1 MDTVRIPVG
10 MTVLS
15 LAGKDK
21 GRVYAVIGT
30 AQGPYV
36 YVADGRKYPK
46 SDCKKKNCRHL
57 RPLGPS
63 ANPDACR
70 DDLHIRELVKRT
82 TEHDRGGLI
91 HVEGRCY

>member
-57 RPLGPS
+57 RPL
-63 ANPDACR
+63 A
-70 DDLHIRELVKRT
+70 LVQIPT
-82 TEHDRGGLI
+82 PVAMTCTY
-91 HVEGRCY
+91 VNW

>member
-30 AQGPYV
+30 AQGPTCTLPTEGNIRKATARRKTAVTYGLWDRVQIPTPVAMTCTYV
-36 YVADGRKYPK
+36 
-46 SDCKKKNCRHL
+46 NW
-57 RPLGPS
+57 
-63 ANPDACR
+63 
-70 DDLHIRELVKRT
+70 
-82 TEHDRGGLI
+82 
-91 HVEGRCY
+91 

>member
-36 YVADGRKYPK
+36 YVAF
-46 SDCKKKNCRHL
+46 
-57 RPLGPS
+57 
-63 ANPDACR
+63 
-70 DDLHIRELVKRT
+70 
-82 TEHDRGGLI
+82 
-91 HVEGRCY
+91 

>member
-46 SDCKKKNCRHL
+46 SDCKKKNCRH
-57 RPLGPS
+57 
-63 ANPDACR
+63 
-70 DDLHIRELVKRT
+70 
-82 TEHDRGGLI
+82 
-91 HVEGRCY
+91 

>member
-36 YVADGRKYPK
+36 YVADGRKYPTPVAMT
-46 SDCKKKNCRHL
+46 CTYVNW
-57 RPLGPS
+57 
-63 ANPDACR
+63 
-70 DDLHIRELVKRT
+70 
-82 TEHDRGGLI
+82 
-91 HVEGRCY
+91 

>member
-30 AQGPYV
+30 AQGSYV
-36 YVADGRKYPK
+36 YVADGRKYPE

-70 DDLHIRELVKRT
+70 DDLHIRELVKKGQRNMT
-82 TEHDRGGLI
+82 G
-91 HVEGRCY
+91 EG